1 MSGLGRRKI
10 SMIVPDPVGLVSAG
24 LVSESDCFVFLTRV
38 TNY

>member
-24 LVSESDCFVFLTRV
+24 LVSDQIVLFF
-38 TNY
+38 